1 MGPLNGLKIIEM
13 AGIGPGPFCGMI
25 LADLGAEV
33 IRVDRASAAGTGS
46 RQEPANRGKKSIA
59 VDLKS
64 EQGVEV
70 VLKLIESADA
80 VFEGFRPGV
89 MERLGLGPD
98 VCQKRNEKIVYG
110 RMTGWGQTGPLA
122 NAAGHDINYISIS
135 GALAAIGRTDSPP
148 VPPLNLIGDFGGG
161 GMLLA
166 LGVVAALLETKTSG
180 KGQVID
186 AAMTDGSS
194 LLMTMMYSMHQSGFW
209 NLERQTNL
217 LDGAA
222 HFYDTYECKDGKF
235 VSIGSIEPQFYALLC
250 EKAGLS
256 QDDFGDQMKRDTWNE
271 KKELIKK
278 VFITKTRDEWSELME
293 GTDVCFA
300 PVLDMSE
307 APKHPHNVARKTFI
321 ELEGITQPA
330 PAPRFDRTINE
341 ITLPPALAGEHSKEI
356 FETLDLNLDLFSS
369 AMKINSQYMHI
380 LYFHLTV
387 NKKTTI
393 EEVIKRLEEND
404 RIAITEK
411 INSNEVFS
419 FGRDYGHYG
428 RILNQAVVAK
438 STLAVRNEN
447 EIMGYCFTPQDGNSL
462 LSSLAITEWFLYPN
476 SYEDKIQCLKPLFFD
491 EV

>member
-1 MGPLNGLKIIEM
+1 MGPLQGLKIIEM

-46 RQEPANRGKKSIA
+46 RQEPANRGEKSIA

-64 EQGVEV
+64 EDGVEI
-70 VLKLIESADA
+70 VLKLIEKADA

-98 VCQKRNEKIVYG
+98 VCQNRNERIVYG

-122 NAAGHDINYISIS
+122 NAAGHDINYISLT
-135 GALAAIGRTDSPP
+135 GALAAIGRNDSSP

-166 LGVVAALLETKTSG
+166 LGIVSALLETKNSG

-209 NLERQTNL
+209 NLERQSNL

-222 HFYDTYECKDGKF
+222 HFYDTYECKDGEF
-235 VSIGSIEPQFYALLC
+235 ISIGSIEPQFYELLC
-250 EKAGLS
+250 KKAELS
-256 QDDFGDQMKRDTWNE
+256 KDDFGDQMNRDTWAY
-271 KKELIKK
+271 KKELIQK
-278 VFITKTRDEWSELME
+278 VFSNKTRDEWCELME
-293 GTDVCFA
+293 GSDVCFA

-321 ELEGITQPA
+321 ELEGVTQPA
-330 PAPRFDRTINE
+330 PAPRFNRTENE
-341 ITLPPALAGEHSKEI
+341 VLLPPAIAGEHSKEI
-356 FETLDLNLDLFSS
+356 LESLGLD
-369 AMKINSQYMHI
+369 
-380 LYFHLTV
+380 
-387 NKKTTI
+387 
-393 EEVIKRLEEND
+393 
-404 RIAITEK
+404 
-411 INSNEVFS
+411 SNECE
-419 FGRDYGHYG
+419 R
-428 RILNQAVVAK
+428 
-438 STLAVRNEN
+438 
-447 EIMGYCFTPQDGNSL
+447 L
-462 LSSLAITEWFLYPN
+462 LSSG
-476 SYEDKIQCLKPLFFD
+476 S
-491 EV
+491 VV